1 MSNFPDGMS
10 PNEIPGEREDAKNAY
25 VQRYV
30 DSHCDDVAM
39 VSLWFHEVA
48 GRSLTMTTFFVKFMM
63 EFDDVMDSYVDW
75 LEDRAEDLFEAGE
88 PCPE

>member
-30 DSHCDDVAM
+30 DSHCDDVYM
-39 VSLWFHEVA
+39 VYVWFQDV
-48 GRSLTMTTFFVKFMM
+48 GDPGCYMTTSAIEFLM
-63 EFDDVMDSYVDW
+63 EFDDVMDYYLDW
-75 LEDRAEDLFEAGE
+75 LGDRAEELFDAGV